1 MYVRML
7 IWSACS
13 RMAVLFVS
21 GASLHAATFG
31 KIVPLLGGGGDI
43 VLDEPHSRL
52 YLTSTATN
60 QLQVYSLAQNKFLS
74 AITTD
79 SEPMAAAMSRSGKF
93 LYVTCYADSVVD
105 VIDLT
110 ALTVTNRISLPS
122 KPEGIAVAADERVL
136 ISTTGNGTTT
146 ITNIL
151 LLYDPSPNAAAPL
164 TSLAVTPVAP
174 LAPTFPA
181 PSSRAFLSAHSQ
193 LRASRD
199 GSLIAGLHVTNATS
213 GVGVV
218 FVYQASSGTVLRAR
232 TLTTGFL
239 SNLAIS
245 DDGTRVL
252 CGANLFTTS
261 TLQLLG
267 TMNTANST
275 IPIAPTSAGNGF
287 NTQANQGGAVFAPAG
302 QTLFTV
308 YNVNPVNSGGPGNIG
323 QLMFADPD
331 NLLIT
336 MDIQMP
342 EFFAGKMV
350 ISADGANAY
359 ALSDSGFV
367 TLPLS
372 TIAQSA
378 LAEPAADVLL
388 LTNDQ
393 CGVSTTSTS
402 GVTLNYPGKIKAT
415 VNATLLQYAGIA
427 GQASPATAPT
437 SRSSSAQ
444 LSFTFNTALSKGY
457 GTINPPHD
465 FILQSTDAINLPD
478 RVRVYQNN
486 RDSDSRGTIVPVAT
500 GIATTPQLN
509 DLIYDAPRNRIY
521 IANSGLNRV
530 EVYDIASQ
538 QFLTPVKVGQ
548 LPISLALTPDGTA
561 LYVANSGGESISI
574 VDPDKMVS
582 TGLVAF
588 PPIQFA
594 SNLAP
599 ILPSAIAA
607 GLSGLEILMSNGQ
620 LWKVVG
626 NIAEPRSV
634 STIIGSN
641 PNTGAPNTILGG
653 VMAATPEGR
662 YILVAAPNGFVY
674 LYDATVDDFVAGR
687 QLFTAV
693 PAGYIG
699 PIAAGPNGQYFLVD
713 GMLLNQALV
722 QVATAPG
729 LISAVTPVGASSYA
743 VYSTPAATANA
754 LPATQPSVQILN
766 ATSGNPTLQI
776 PALEGPLTQVTA
788 ASRATIAARTMAV
801 NSTGTIAYAITTS
814 GLSIINLSAAP
825 ASAKPL
831 PNQKGTVNL
840 GSYQT
845 AIAPNSLVSIFGQNM
860 GSSAVASTTPLPLI
874 LGGTCVTLNNIAL
887 PLFMTSAGQINAQI
901 PPATAAGTFPLVVRS
916 VANLAESA
924 SQQVTVSKY
933 APAALVDSSGQLLLY
948 HADGSYVNKKNPAN
962 RDEPLV
968 MYAVGLGATTGGK
981 VSAGTPSPTSPLA
994 VSPTAAVY
1002 FGDPSW
1008 VQAAIIVDWAGL
1020 APGMIGVYQLNLR
1033 VPGFHISGDGLLVT
1047 IKSGGVSSPSTG
1059 PVVPTVSVN

>member
-1 MYVRML
+1 MQVVRL
-7 IWSACS
+7 VALSG
-13 RMAVLFVS
+13 LF
-21 GASLHAATFG
+21 GISLHAATFG
-31 KIVPLLGGGGDI
+31 RVVPLLGGGSDI

-52 YLTSTATN
+52 YLTSAATN
-60 QLQVYSLAQNKFLS
+60 QLQVYSLAQSKFLS
-74 AITTD
+74 PITTD
-79 SEPMAAAMSRSGKF
+79 SEPLAAAISRSGQF
-93 LYVTCYADSVVD
+93 LYVACYASSVID

-110 ALTVTNRISLPS
+110 SLAVTNRISLPS
-122 KPEGIAVAADERVL
+122 QPEGIAVASDERVL

-151 LLYDPSPNAAAPL
+151 LLYDPTPNSPAPL

-174 LAPTFPA
+174 VAPTFPA
-181 PSSRAFLSAHSQ
+181 PSSRAHLSAHSQ
-193 LRASRD
+193 LLATRNGAF
-199 GSLIAGLHVTNATS
+199 IVGLHVTNATS

-239 SNLAIS
+239 SALAIS
-245 DDGTRVL
+245 DDGSRIL
-252 CGANLFTTS
+252 CGANLLATS
-261 TLQLLG
+261 TLQVLG
-267 TMNTANST
+267 AMNTANFT
-275 IPIAPTSAGNGF
+275 YPVTPITTASNFT
-287 NTQANQGGAVFAPAG
+287 TQANQGGAVFSPDGA
-302 QTLFTV
+302 TLYSV
-308 YNVNPVNSGGPGNIG
+308 YNVDPVNSTATTNVG
-323 QLMFADPD
+323 QLMTLDPD
-331 NLLIT
+331 NLLVK
-336 MDIQMP
+336 MGIQTP

-350 ISADGANAY
+350 IGADGANAY

-367 TLPLS
+367 ALPLS

-378 LAEPAADVLL
+378 LAEPGVDVLL

-402 GVTLNYPGKIKAT
+402 TVMLNYPGKAKAT
-415 VNATLLQYAGIA
+415 VSATLLQYAGVT

-437 SRSSSAQ
+437 VRSSATQ
-444 LSFTFNTALSKGY
+444 LSFTFNAALAKGY

-465 FILQSTDAINLPD
+465 FLLESPEAINLPD

-486 RDSDSRGTIVPVAT
+486 RDSDDRGTILPIAT
-500 GIATTPQLN
+500 GIAITPQLT
-509 DLIYDAPRNRIY
+509 DLLFDAPRNRIY
-521 IANSGLNRV
+521 IANTGLNRV
-530 EVYDIASQ
+530 EVYDIASG
-538 QFLTPVKVGQ
+538 QFLTPIKVGQ
-548 LPISLALTPDGTA
+548 LPVSLALTPDGTV

-574 VDPDKMVS
+574 VDPNAMVS

-599 ILPSAIAA
+599 ILPSTIAA
-607 GLSGLEILMSNGQ
+607 GLSGLQILMSNGQ
-620 LWKVVG
+620 LWHVVG
-626 NIAEPRSV
+626 NTAEPRGV
-634 STIIGSN
+634 STIIGSS
-641 PNTGAPNTILGG
+641 PTTGAPNTIAGG
-653 VMAATPEGR
+653 VMATTPEGR
-662 YILVAAPNGFVY
+662 YILVAASNGFVY

-687 QLFTAV
+687 QLFTTA
-693 PAGYIG
+693 PIGYAG
-699 PIAAGPNGQYFLVD
+699 PIAAGPNGQYFLLD

-722 QVATAPG
+722 QVATATG
-729 LISAVTPVGASSYA
+729 LISAVAPMGASSYA
-743 VYSTPAATANA
+743 VYSTPASTANA

-766 ATSGNPTLQI
+766 STTGNPSLEI

-788 ASRATIAARTMAV
+788 ATRATVAGRTMAV
-801 NSTGTIAYAITTS
+801 NPAGTVAYVITTT
-814 GLSIINLSAAP
+814 GLSIINLTAVSPSAR
-825 ASAKPL
+825 PL
-831 PNQKGTVNL
+831 PNPKGTVNL

-845 AIAPNSLVSIFGQNM
+845 AIAPNSLVSIFGQNL
-860 GSSAVASTTPLPLI
+860 GSSAVATAAPLPLI
-874 LGGTCVTLNNIAL
+874 LGGTCVTLNNVAL
-887 PLFMTSAGQINAQI
+887 PLFMASPGQINAQI
-901 PPATAAGTFPLVVRS
+901 PPATAAGTYPLVVRS
-916 VANLAESA
+916 IANLAESA

-933 APAALVDSSGQLLLY
+933 APAALVDPTGQLLLF
-948 HADGSYVNKKNPAN
+948 HADGSYVNKNNPAN

-981 VSAGTPSPTSPLA
+981 VLAGTPSPTSPLA

-1008 VQAAIIVDWAGL
+1008 VQAAIIVDFAGL

-1047 IKSGGVSSPSTG
+1047 ITSGGVSSPSTG

>member
-1 MYVRML
+1 MQVVRL
-7 IWSACS
+7 VAL
-13 RMAVLFVS
+13 AGLFGVP
-21 GASLHAATFG
+21 LHAATFG
-31 KIVPLLGGGGDI
+31 RVVPLLGGGSDI

-52 YLTSTATN
+52 YLTSSAIN
-60 QLQVYSLAQNKFLS
+60 QLQVYSLAQSKFLS
-74 AITTD
+74 PITTD
-79 SEPMAAAMSRSGKF
+79 AEPMAAAMSRSGKY
-93 LYVTCYADSVVD
+93 LYVACYSSSVVD

-110 ALTVTNRISLPS
+110 ALAVTNRISLPS
-122 KPEGIAVAADERVL
+122 QPEAIAVASDERVL

-151 LLYDPSPNAAAPL
+151 LLYDPTPNSPAPL
-164 TSLAVTPVAP
+164 TSLGVTPVAP
-174 LAPTFPA
+174 IAPTFPA
-181 PSSRAFLSAHSQ
+181 PSSRAFLSAHGQ

-199 GSLIAGLHVTNATS
+199 GTLIVGLHVTNANT

-218 FVYQASSGTVLRAR
+218 FVYQSASGTVLRAR

-239 SNLAIS
+239 SQLAVS

-252 CGANLFTTS
+252 CGSNLFATA

-267 TMNTANST
+267 TMNTSNFT
-275 IPIAPTSAGNGF
+275 YPVTPTTAASGF
-287 NTQANQGGAVFAPAG
+287 TTQANQGGAVFAPAG
-302 QTLFTV
+302 GTLYAV
-308 YNVNPVNSGGPGNIG
+308 YNVDPVNSTSTTNVG

-331 NLLIT
+331 NLLVT
-336 MDIQMP
+336 MGIQTP

-350 ISADGANAY
+350 ITADGSNAY

-367 TLPLS
+367 ALPLS
-372 TIAQSA
+372 TISQSA
-378 LAEPAADVLL
+378 LAEPATDVLL

-402 GVTLNYPGKIKAT
+402 TVALNYPGKTKAT
-415 VNATLLQYAGIA
+415 VNATLLQYAGVA
-427 GQASPATAPT
+427 GQASPTTAPAEK
-437 SRSSSAQ
+437 SSPTQ
-444 LSFTFNTALSKGY
+444 LSFTFNSTLTKGY
-457 GTINPPHD
+457 GTIDPPHD
-465 FILQSTDAINLPD
+465 FLLQSPDAINIPD

-486 RDSDSRGTIVPVAT
+486 RDSDSRGTILPIAT
-500 GIATTPQLN
+500 GISTSPQFN
-509 DLIYDAPRNRIY
+509 DLLYDAPRNRIY

-530 EVYDIASQ
+530 EVFDIASQ
-538 QFLTPVKVGQ
+538 QFLTPIKVGQ
-548 LPISLALTPDGTA
+548 LPISLALTPDGTI

-607 GLSGLEILMSNGQ
+607 GLSGLQILMSNGQ
-620 LWKVVG
+620 LWHVVG
-626 NIAEPRSV
+626 NTAEPRGV

-641 PNTGAPNTILGG
+641 PTTGAPTPIAAG

-662 YILVAAPNGFVY
+662 YILVASSTGFVY

-687 QLFTAV
+687 QLFTTA
-693 PAGYIG
+693 PTGYTG
-699 PIAAGPNGQYFLVD
+699 PIAAGPNGQYFLLD

-722 QVATAPG
+722 EVAIAPG
-729 LISAVTPVGASSYA
+729 LVSAVAAIGASNYA
-743 VYSTPAATANA
+743 IYSPPASAPNA

-766 ATSGNPTLQI
+766 ATTGNSTLQI

-788 ASRATIAARTMAV
+788 TTRATIAGRTMAV
-801 NSTGTIAYAITTS
+801 NSAGTVAYIITTS
-814 GLSIINLSAAP
+814 GLSIVNLTAIP

-831 PNQKGTVNL
+831 PAAKGTVNL

-845 AIAPNSLVSIFGQNM
+845 TIAPNSLVSIFGSNL
-860 GSSAVASTTPLPLI
+860 GSSAVAATTPLPLI

-887 PLFMTSAGQINAQI
+887 PLFMASPGQINAQI
-901 PPATAAGTFPLVVRS
+901 PPATVAGTYPLVVRS
-916 VANLAESA
+916 IANQAASA

-933 APAALVDSSGQLLLY
+933 APAALVDATGQLLLF
-948 HADGSYVNKKNPAN
+948 HADGSYVSKNNPAN

-981 VSAGTPSPTSPLA
+981 VSAGTPSPTTPLA
-994 VSPTAAVY
+994 VSPSAAVY

-1008 VQAAIIVDWAGL
+1008 VQAAIIVDFAGL
-1020 APGMIGVYQLNLR
+1020 APGLIGVYQLNLR

-1047 IKSGGVSSPSTG
+1047 ISSGGVSSPSTG

>member
-1 MYVRML
+1 M
-7 IWSACS
+7 
-13 RMAVLFVS
+13 
-21 GASLHAATFG
+21 
-31 KIVPLLGGGGDI
+31 LGGGSDI
-43 VLDEPHSRL
+43 VLDEPHNRL
-52 YLTSTATN
+52 YLTSAATN

-74 AITTD
+74 PIATD
-79 SEPMAAAMSRSGKF
+79 TEPLAAAMSRSGNY
-93 LYVTCYADSVVD
+93 LYVACYADSVVD

-110 ALTVTNRISLPS
+110 ALAVTNRISLPS
-122 KPEGIAVAADERVL
+122 KPEGIAVASDERVL

-164 TSLAVTPVAP
+164 TALSVTPVAP

-181 PSSRAFLSAHSQ
+181 PSSRAFLAAHSQ
-193 LRASRD
+193 LRATHD
-199 GSLIAGLHVTNATS
+199 GSLIVGLHVTNATS

-218 FVYQASSGTVLRAR
+218 FVYQSSSGTVLRAR

-239 SNLAIS
+239 SQLAIS
-245 DDGTRVL
+245 DDGTRIL
-252 CGANLFTTS
+252 CGANLFATS

-267 TMNTANST
+267 TMNTSNST
-275 IPIAPTSAGNGF
+275 YPITPTTAASGF
-287 NTQANQGGAVFAPAG
+287 NTQANQGGAVFAPSG
-302 QTLFTV
+302 GTLYSV
-308 YNVNPVNSGGPGNIG
+308 YNVNPVNPAGTGNIG

-331 NLLIT
+331 NLLVT
-336 MDIQMP
+336 MGIQTP

-350 ISADGANAY
+350 ITVDGSNAY

-367 TLPLS
+367 ALPLS

-378 LAEPAADVLL
+378 LVEPATDVLL

-402 GVTLNYPGKIKAT
+402 AVALNYPGKIKPT
-415 VNATLLQYAGIA
+415 VSTTLLQYAGVA
-427 GQASPATAPT
+427 GQASPTTAPST
-437 SRSSSAQ
+437 RATSAQ
-444 LSFTFNTALSKGY
+444 LSFTFNSALSKGY

-465 FILQSTDAINLPD
+465 FLLQSIDAINLPD

-486 RDSDSRGTIVPVAT
+486 RDADSRGTIVPIAT

-509 DLIYDAPRNRIY
+509 DLIYDAPRNHIY

-538 QFLTPVKVGQ
+538 QFLTPIKVGQ
-548 LPISLALTPDGTA
+548 LPISLALTPDGTV

-574 VDPDKMVS
+574 VDPDKLVS

-599 ILPSAIAA
+599 LLPSAIAA
-607 GLSGLEILMSNGQ
+607 GLSGLQILMSNGQ

-626 NIAEPRSV
+626 NAAEPRGV

-641 PNTGAPNTILGG
+641 ATTGAPNTIAGG
-653 VMAATPEGR
+653 LMATSPEGR
-662 YILVAAPNGFVY
+662 YILVASSTGFVY

-687 QLFTAV
+687 QLFTTA
-693 PAGYIG
+693 PTGYTG
-699 PIAAGPNGQYFLVD
+699 PFAAGPNGQYFVLD

-729 LISAVTPVGASSYA
+729 LISAVTPVSASSYA
-743 VYSTPAATANA
+743 VYSTPASTANA
-754 LPATQPSVQILN
+754 LPTTQPSVQILN
-766 ATSGNPTLQI
+766 AATGNTSLQI

-788 ASRATIAARTMAV
+788 TTRATVAGRTMAI
-801 NSTGTIAYAITTS
+801 NSAGTIAYIVTTS
-814 GLSIINLSAAP
+814 GLSIINLSAVP

-831 PNQKGTVNL
+831 PNPKGMVNL

-845 AIAPNSLVSIFGQNM
+845 TIAPNSLVSIFGQNL
-860 GSSAVASTTPLPLI
+860 GSSAVASATPLPLI
-874 LGGTCVTLNNIAL
+874 LGGACVTLNNVAL
-887 PLFMTSAGQINAQI
+887 PLFMASPGQINAQI
-901 PPATAAGTFPLVVRS
+901 PPATAAGTYPLVVRS
-916 VANLAESA
+916 IANLAEST
-924 SQQVTVSKY
+924 SQQVAVSKY
-933 APAALVDSSGQLLLY
+933 APAALVDATGQLLLY
-948 HADGSYVNKKNPAN
+948 HADGSYVNKNNPAN

-968 MYAVGLGATTGGK
+968 MYAVGLGATTGGA
-981 VSAGTPSPTSPLA
+981 VSAGRPSPASPLA

-1033 VPGFHISGDGLLVT
+1033 VPGFHISGDNLLVT
-1047 IKSGGVSSPSTG
+1047 ISSGGVSSPSTG